1 MMGGKVAKKLKVKIC
16 NEMRESFRD
25 ALTFERR
32 QAVDLRVTE
41 MPARPRPMKPEEIRQ
56 VRQNLKASQAMF
68 ASFLCVSTKAVQA
81 WEQGARRPR
90 STALRLLDIAKKNPA
105 VLLKA

>member
-1 MMGGKVAKKLKVKIC
+1 VATKIKVKIYA
-16 NEMRESFRD
+16 ELRDSLRD
-25 ALTFERR
+25 ALAFERGR
-32 QAVDLRVTE
+32 TVDLRVTE
-41 MPARPRPMKPEEIRQ
+41 MPARPKLMKPDEIRQ
-56 VRQNLKASQAMF
+56 VRESLNASQAVF